1 MIKVLK
7 GFHKKQSSENLQ
19 VSLRSRRGYFF
30 LKRRIGRFLTFLMD
44 AKTMTSRE
52 LLGNVQNFKDIRI
65 KNHSH
70 FGSPVRTSGVRGT
83 ILWLESLQSTHNT
96 AGNPLVNLKLNIYS
110 NVASAAAYLHTS
122 SLLSSQLIREKLNS
136 TKSQKKLPTEPSPV
150 TETLLFLYLKYK
162 KGWFS

>member
-30 LKRRIGRFLTFLMD
+30 FQKRRKGRFLTFLMD

-52 LLGNVQNFKDIRI
+52 LLGNVQIFKDIRI

-83 ILWLESLQSTHNT
+83 IL
-96 AGNPLVNLKLNIYS
+96 
-110 NVASAAAYLHTS
+110 
-122 SLLSSQLIREKLNS
+122 
-136 TKSQKKLPTEPSPV
+136 
-150 TETLLFLYLKYK
+150 
-162 KGWFS
+162 

>member
-30 LKRRIGRFLTFLMD
+30 FQKRRKGRFLTFLMD

-83 ILWLESLQSTHNT
+83 IM
-96 AGNPLVNLKLNIYS
+96 
-110 NVASAAAYLHTS
+110 
-122 SLLSSQLIREKLNS
+122 
-136 TKSQKKLPTEPSPV
+136 
-150 TETLLFLYLKYK
+150 
-162 KGWFS
+162 